1 MVSEPGSSQTPDNIT
16 NSFNEQLK
24 SLFAQSPGPSAIL
37 VGREGVFEIF
47 NTVFVK
53 VLGYRDLQNKS
64 INEAWPEFQ
73 RYWNDVSARVFERGN
88 IVYHYSYAAEA
99 DWNDDGNINIAY
111 FDFVFSPHRDAAGVI
126 NGVVVTGLDVTNRVV
141 TLTRLAQQEL
151 ILKNVTEAA
160 ATALWTIDVN
170 GDITYVSQAWVR
182 WTGKPFEVHLGRGW
196 LNSVVEDDREHVFH
210 RFALSFAAK
219 KQYNIDFRIITAD
232 GKLQWIA
239 TTGKPR
245 YSGEGYFEGYVGSCM
260 DITERKE
267 TERHLQESEE
277 RFRKIA
283 DSAPVFIWMADTSG
297 KTVFFNKSWLDF
309 TGKTFEESVNTTE
322 TEELHPDDSGKV
334 YSIYNDAFTRREP
347 YYLEFR
353 LRRHDDIYRFIGM
366 KSVPHYSPDGEF
378 EGYIGSGMDI
388 TETKEHEQIK
398 NEFIGMAS
406 HELKTPITSIKAY
419 VQLLLNIY
427 KNEDDDEFLKK
438 SLTTVNKQINK
449 LTRLITDLLD
459 VSKIE
464 SGRLSLN
471 SEAFVLN
478 DLLKECID
486 EVQYTAQKHDIVFEQ
501 EAEYA
506 VYADRDRIAQ
516 VVTNL
521 LTNAIKYSPETD
533 RIDVMIRK
541 IEGQVRVTVH
551 DYGIGISKEE
561 QDKVFNRF
569 YRVEGRN
576 EQTFSGFGIGLFVAS
591 EIIRRH
597 NGRIWVD
604 SEKGK
609 ESFFSFELP
618 SVDHS

>member
-1 MVSEPGSSQTPDNIT
+1 MTIKLSDTQS
-16 NSFNEQLK
+16 NSHRMQLQD
-24 SLFAQSPGPSAIL
+24 LFGQNPAPLAIL
-37 VGREGVFEIF
+37 NGREGIF
-47 NTVFVK
+47 DVCNPAFIK
-53 VLGYRDLQNKS
+53 VLGNAEIQNRT
-64 INEAWPEFQ
+64 INEAWPVFQ
-73 RYWNDVSARVFERGN
+73 RYWNDVSSRVFERGET
-88 IVYHYSYAAEA
+88 VYHYSYAAEA
-99 DWNDDGNINIAY
+99 DWYNNGNSYTAY
-111 FDFVFSPHRDAAGVI
+111 FDFVFSPHRDELGII
-126 NGVVVTGLDVTNRVV
+126 NSVLVTGLDVTNRVV

-151 ILKNVTEAA
+151 VLKSVTEAA
-160 ATALWTIDVN
+160 ATALWMIDVH
-170 GDITYVSQAWVR
+170 GDITYVSEAWLR
-182 WTGKPFEVHLGRGW
+182 WTGKPAEAHFGRGW
-196 LNSVVEDDREHVFH
+196 LNSVVPEDREHVFH
-210 RFALSFAAK
+210 RFALYFAAK
-219 KQYNIDFRIITAD
+219 KVYNIDFRIIRAD
-232 GKLQWIA
+232 GNLQWIA
-239 TTGKPR
+239 ATGKPR
-245 YSGEGYFEGYVGSCM
+245 YSSGGNFEGYVGSCM

-309 TGKTFEESVNTTE
+309 TGKSFADSVNAVV
-322 TEELHPDDSGKV
+322 TEEFHPEDADSVREIHKA
-334 YSIYNDAFTRREP
+334 AFERREP

-353 LRRHDDIYRFIGM
+353 LKRYDDVYRYIGM

-406 HELKTPITSIKAY
+406 HELKTPITSMKAY

-427 KNEDDDEFLKK
+427 KTEDDDEFLKK
-438 SLTTVNKQINK
+438 SLTTVNKQINR

-471 SEAFVLN
+471 NEVFVMN
-478 DLLKECID
+478 ELLKECID
-486 EVQYTAQKHDIVFEQ
+486 EVQYTAQKHDIVFE
-501 EAEYA
+501 EDALLS
-506 VYADRDRIAQ
+506 VCADRDRIAQ
-516 VVTNL
+516 VITNL

-533 RIDVMIRK
+533 RIDVMVRN

-561 QDKVFNRF
+561 QDKIFNRF

-609 ESFFSFELP
+609 GSFFSFELP
-618 SVDHS
+618 VTE

>member
-1 MVSEPGSSQTPDNIT
+1 MISETGNSQTPGT
-16 NSFNEQLK
+16 QSNSYNMQLQ
-24 SLFAQSPGPSAIL
+24 SLFMQNPAPLAIL
-37 VGREGVFEIF
+37 KGREGMFEIF
-47 NTVFVK
+47 NPAFTKLLGITTVRHKLIGEV
-53 VLGYRDLQNKS
+53 
-64 INEAWPEFQ
+64 WPGFQ
-73 RYWNDVSARVFERGN
+73 LYWNDVSARVFEKGDT
-88 IVYHYSYAAEA
+88 VYHYSYAAEA
-99 DWNDDGNINIAY
+99 DWQNDGNDCTAY
-111 FDFVFSPHRDAAGVI
+111 FDFVFSPHRDAVGVI
-126 NGVVVTGLDVTNRVV
+126 DGVLVTGIDVTNRVV
-141 TLTRLAQQEL
+141 TLTRLARQEL
-151 ILKNVTEAA
+151 ILKSVTEAA
-160 ATALWTIDVN
+160 ATALWMIDVG

-182 WTGKPFEVHLGRGW
+182 WTGKPAEAHLGRGW
-196 LNSVVEDDREHVFH
+196 LNSVVEEDREHVFH
-210 RFALSFAAK
+210 RFALYFAAK
-219 KQYNIDFRIITAD
+219 KVYNIDFRIIRAD
-232 GKLQWIA
+232 GNLQWIA
-239 TTGKPR
+239 ATGKPR
-245 YSGEGYFEGYVGSCM
+245 YSSGGDFEGYVGSCM

-267 TERHLQESEE
+267 TERQLKESEE

-309 TGKTFEESVNTTE
+309 TGKSFEESVNKME
-322 TEELHPDDSGKV
+322 TEQLHPEDAGKLYNI
-334 YSIYNDAFTRREP
+334 YSAAFSKREG

-353 LRRHDDIYRFIGM
+353 LKRYDGVYRYIGM
-366 KSVPHYSPDGEF
+366 KSVPHYSPGGEF

-419 VQLLLNIY
+419 IQLLLNIY
-427 KNEDDDEFLKK
+427 KNDEDDEFLKK

-471 SEAFVLN
+471 SEVFVLN
-478 DLLKECID
+478 DLVKECID
-486 EVQYTAQKHDIVFEQ
+486 EVQYAAQKHDIVLEQ
-501 EAEYA
+501 DAQLA

-516 VVTNL
+516 VITNL

-533 RIDVMIRK
+533 RIDVLVRNIN
-541 IEGQVRVTVH
+541 GQVRVTVH

-597 NGRIWVD
+597 DGRIWVD

-609 ESFFSFELP
+609 GSFFSFELP
-618 SVDHS
+618 AVSS

>member
-1 MVSEPGSSQTPDNIT
+1 MTIKPPDKQSNSQHM
-16 NSFNEQLK
+16 QLQN
-24 SLFAQSPGPSAIL
+24 LFAQNPAPLAIL
-37 VGREGVFEIF
+37 KGREGIFEIF
-47 NTVFVK
+47 NQAFVK
-53 VLGYRDLQNKS
+53 VLGRFDIQDKP
-64 INEAWPEFQ
+64 INEVWPVFQ
-73 RYWNDVSARVFERGN
+73 RYWNDVSARVLERGEV
-88 IVYHYSYAAEA
+88 VYHYSYAAEA
-99 DWNDDGNINIAY
+99 DWYNKGNNYTAY
-111 FDFVFSPHRDAAGVI
+111 FDFVFSPHRDDKGVT
-126 NGVVVTGLDVTNRVV
+126 NGVLVTGLDVTNRVV

-151 ILKNVTEAA
+151 VLKSVTEAA
-160 ATALWTIDVN
+160 ATALWMIDVN

-182 WTGKPFEVHLGRGW
+182 WTGKPAEAHFGRGW
-196 LNSVVEDDREHVFH
+196 LNSVVEDDHEHVFH
-210 RFALSFAAK
+210 RFALYFKAK
-219 KQYNIDFRIITAD
+219 KVYNIDFRIIRAD

-239 TTGKPR
+239 ATGKPR
-245 YSGEGYFEGYVGSCM
+245 YSSDGNFEGYVGSCM

-267 TERHLQESEE
+267 TERHLKESEE

-297 KTVFFNKSWLDF
+297 KTIFYNKSWLDF
-309 TGKTFEESVNTTE
+309 TGKSFEHSVNVAE
-322 TEELHPDDSGKV
+322 TEEFHPE
-334 YSIYNDAFTRREP
+334 DAARVREIHTAAFERREP

-353 LRRHDDIYRFIGM
+353 LKRYDDVYRYIGM

-406 HELKTPITSIKAY
+406 HELKTPITSMKAY

-471 SEAFVLN
+471 SEVFVMN
-478 DLLKECID
+478 ELLRECID
-486 EVQYTAQKHDIVFEQ
+486 EVQYTAQRHDIVLEEQ
-501 EAEYA
+501 AMLS

-516 VVTNL
+516 VITNL

-533 RIDVMIRK
+533 RIDVLIRS
-541 IEGQVRVTVH
+541 IDGHVRVTVH
-551 DYGIGISKEE
+551 DYGIGIGKDE
-561 QDKVFNRF
+561 QDKIFNRF

-609 ESFFSFELP
+609 GSFFSFELP
-618 SVDHS
+618 VVDL

>member
-1 MVSEPGSSQTPDNIT
+1 MTTKPPDT
-16 NSFNEQLK
+16 QSNSHHMQLQN
-24 SLFAQSPGPSAIL
+24 LFAQNPAPLAIL
-37 VGREGVFEIF
+37 KGREGIFEVFNPAF
-47 NTVFVK
+47 SK
-53 VLGYRDLQNKS
+53 VLGHTAIHNKP
-64 INEAWPEFQ
+64 INEVWPVFQ
-73 RYWNDVSARVFERGN
+73 RYWNDVSARVFERGDT
-88 IVYHYSYAAEA
+88 VYHYSYAAEA
-99 DWNDDGNINIAY
+99 DWQNDGNNYTAY
-111 FDFVFSPHRDAAGVI
+111 FDFVFSPHRDDVGVI
-126 NGVVVTGLDVTNRVV
+126 NGVLVNGLDVTNRVV

-151 ILKNVTEAA
+151 VLKSVTEAA
-160 ATALWTIDVN
+160 ATALWMIDVN

-182 WTGKPFEVHLGRGW
+182 WTGKPAEAHLGRGW

-210 RFALSFAAK
+210 RFALYFAAK
-219 KQYNIDFRIITAD
+219 KVYNIDFRIIRAD

-239 TTGKPR
+239 ATGKPR
-245 YSGEGYFEGYVGSCM
+245 YSSEGDFEGYVGSCM

-267 TERHLQESEE
+267 TERHLKESEE

-283 DSAPVFIWMADTSG
+283 DSAPVFIWMGDTSG

-309 TGKTFEESVNTTE
+309 TGRGFEESVNTLE
-322 TEELHPDDSGKV
+322 TKELHPEDEQRV
-334 YSIYNDAFTRREP
+334 YDIYQAAFARREG

-353 LRRHDDIYRFIGM
+353 LKRYDDVYRYIGM

-406 HELKTPITSIKAY
+406 HELKTPITSMKAY

-471 SEAFVLN
+471 SEVFVMN
-478 DLLKECID
+478 ELLKECID
-486 EVQYTAQKHDIVFEQ
+486 EVQYTAQRHDIVLEE
-501 EAEYA
+501 EAHLS

-516 VVTNL
+516 VITNL

-533 RIDVMIRK
+533 RIDVLIRN
-541 IEGQVRVTVH
+541 IDGQVRVTVH

-597 NGRIWVD
+597 SGRIWVD

-609 ESFFSFELP
+609 GSFFSFELP
-618 SVDHS
+618 VV

>member
-1 MVSEPGSSQTPDNIT
+1 MTTKPPDT
-16 NSFNEQLK
+16 QLNSHHMQLQN
-24 SLFAQSPGPSAIL
+24 LFAQNPAPLAIL
-37 VGREGVFEIF
+37 KGREGIFEVFNPAFI
-47 NTVFVK
+47 K
-53 VLGYRDLQNKS
+53 VLGHTDIQNKP
-64 INEAWPEFQ
+64 INEVWPVFQ
-73 RYWNDVSARVFERGN
+73 RYWNDVSARVFERGET
-88 IVYHYSYAAEA
+88 VYHYSYATEA
-99 DWNDDGNINIAY
+99 DWHNNGHNYTAY
-111 FDFVFSPHRDAAGVI
+111 FDFVFSPYRDDVGVI
-126 NGVVVTGLDVTNRVV
+126 NGVLVTGLDVTNRVV

-151 ILKNVTEAA
+151 VLKSVTEAA
-160 ATALWTIDVN
+160 ATALWMIDVN

-182 WTGKPFEVHLGRGW
+182 WTGKPAEAHLGRGW
-196 LNSVVEDDREHVFH
+196 LNSVVEEDREHVFH
-210 RFALSFAAK
+210 RFALYFAAK
-219 KQYNIDFRIITAD
+219 KVYNIDFRIIRAD

-239 TTGKPR
+239 ATGKPR
-245 YSGEGYFEGYVGSCM
+245 YSSEGEFEGYVGSCM

-297 KTVFFNKSWLDF
+297 KTVFFNKSWLEF
-309 TGKTFEESVNTTE
+309 TGKSLVESVGTLE
-322 TEELHPDDSGKV
+322 TEELHPEDAGRV
-334 YSIYNDAFTRREP
+334 YEIYHAAFEKKEP

-353 LRRHDDIYRFIGM
+353 LKRYDDVYRYIGM

-406 HELKTPITSIKAY
+406 HELKTPITSMKAY

-471 SEAFVLN
+471 SEVFVMN
-478 DLLKECID
+478 ELLKECID
-486 EVQYTAQKHDIVFEQ
+486 EVQYTAQRHDIVLE
-501 EAEYA
+501 EDAMLS

-516 VVTNL
+516 VITNL

-533 RIDVMIRK
+533 RIDVLIRN
-541 IEGQVRVTVH
+541 IDGQVRVTVH

-561 QDKVFNRF
+561 QDKIFNRF

-591 EIIRRH
+591 EIVRRH

-609 ESFFSFELP
+609 GSFFSFELP
-618 SVDHS
+618 AVSS